1 MFYSSWK
8 NSKSGNLE
16 LLVSKNLKSWKI
28 KNNNFLIKLNKKIN
42 VISEPCMIKL
52 KSKLFLFFE
61 MKIKKNWN
69 IGYIKL
75 NTI

>member
-16 LLVSKNLKSWKI
+16 LLVSKDLKSWKI
-28 KNNNFLIKLNKKIN
+28 KKNNFLIKLNKNIN
-42 VISEPCMIKL
+42 VISEPCMIKF
-52 KSKLFLFFE
+52 KSKFFLFFE